1 MSAPRIIGRAK
12 QLEDLLKEAPCE
24 AIAADLVMERTQ
36 LQLKHPMND
45 KISMKNVPIL
55 EKYGHLFEGS
65 ILDVGCMGGFL
76 YEYLGKPYD
85 YHGVDIWRQAIL
97 GAKAAYPEASFRV
110 KDGFD
115 VTDKFDTIWCS
126 QIIDNRVPLLFEHLK
141 TITKKHLIFCARK
154 DYQVDPFEMI
164 GPLKVVVH
172 AV

>member
-1 MSAPRIIGRAK
+1 
-12 QLEDLLKEAPCE
+12 
-24 AIAADLVMERTQ
+24 
-36 LQLKHPMND
+36 LKHPMND

-76 YEYLGKPYD
+76 YEYLGKPRGY
-85 YHGVDIWRQAIL
+85 YGIDIWDRAIEAAQRVYPH
-97 GAKAAYPEASFRV
+97 GAFCV
-110 KDGFD
+110 MDGFD
-115 VTDKFDTIWCS
+115 VKRKYDTIWCS